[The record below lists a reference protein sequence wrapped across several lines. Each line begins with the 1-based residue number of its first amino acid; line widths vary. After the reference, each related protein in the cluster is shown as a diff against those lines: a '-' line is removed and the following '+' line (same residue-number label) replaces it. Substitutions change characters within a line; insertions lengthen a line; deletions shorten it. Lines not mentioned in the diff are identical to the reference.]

1 MKLLYNDSEDKNLKN
16 SKMKGTGL
24 HLNKD
29 LEINK
34 KKENYC
40 LIN

>member
-1 MKLLYNDSEDKNLKN
+1 MILLTEEKNLKN

-34 KKENYC
+34 KKRKLC